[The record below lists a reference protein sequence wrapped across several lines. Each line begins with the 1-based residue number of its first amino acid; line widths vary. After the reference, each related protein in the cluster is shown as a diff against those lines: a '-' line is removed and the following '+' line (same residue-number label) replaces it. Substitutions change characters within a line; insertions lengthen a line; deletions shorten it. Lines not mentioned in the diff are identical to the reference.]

1 MKKTPHNFHTVSK
14 SDETHFVAQTAFVTE
29 VNQIAHDVTN
39 PLNVVKKIAQYFS
52 NLPDIATIAYALGEI
67 RIAKFN

>member
-14 SDETHFVAQTAFVTE
+14 SDAAHENNDFVAQTALDTE

-39 PLNVVKKIAQYFS
+39 P
-52 NLPDIATIAYALGEI
+52 
-67 RIAKFN
+67 